1 MTQDFL
7 NHQFLIAM
15 PLLADTNF
23 SHTVTYL
30 CQHNEE
36 GALGI
41 VFNRPSGLTLEMI
54 LGQMDIKTESE
65 AIANTPVYAG
75 GPVQQERGFIIHTGP
90 NTWDATVQV
99 SDKTYLTSSRDI
111 LEAIAADEGP
121 KKYLVA
127 LGYAGWGEG
136 QLEKEIADNAWLN
149 TDYDAGILFD
159 LPAKQRWIA
168 AASKLGV
175 DISTLTTPAGHA

>member
-15 PLLADTNF
+15 PMLADTNF

-41 VFNRPSGLTLEMI
+41 VINRPAGLTLEMI
-54 LGQMDIKTESE
+54 FGQMDIETQSE
-65 AIANTPVYAG
+65 EIANTPVYAG
-75 GPVQQERGFIIHTGP
+75 GPVQQQRGFIIHTGP
-90 NTWDATVQV
+90 GTWEATVPV
-99 SDKTYLTSSRDI
+99 SDETYLTSSRDI
-111 LEAIAADEGP
+111 LEAIAAGEGP
-121 KKYLVA
+121 EHYLVA

-136 QLEKEIADNAWLN
+136 QLEKEIADNTWLN
-149 TDYDAGILFD
+149 TDYDHKILFD
-159 LPAKQRWIA
+159 IAPKQRWIA

-175 DISTLTTPAGHA
+175 DINKLTTPAGHA